1 MPKPDAD
8 RSGIARRASG
18 GYTRTQ
24 SWSGSNPRRESLIKK
39 LSKPLSARYS
49 EVVLLLEDI
58 ETIVEAL
65 QTIAPVR
72 IRTGA
77 YAFDSFDE
85 LKDSSEDSVT
95 SLYLHCVEPFAYI
108 DIEEKYV
115 RVFLGSELP
124 EHCRVFERIQG
135 VLEKRQMVRDQLF
148 ESPTII
154 GALCGAA
161 LSILFGV
168 YFIVEIPWQ
177 QKSLA
182 GASSG
187 LVVALLILWDRF
199 TLRQKRTR
207 TSRVW
212 LRHLTRAETLRE
224 NYLDRMV
231 LAGLGVVVVTLIAMI
246 LQSVG

>member
-1 MPKPDAD
+1 
-8 RSGIARRASG
+8 
-18 GYTRTQ
+18 
-24 SWSGSNPRRESLIKK
+24 
-39 LSKPLSARYS
+39 
-49 EVVLLLEDI
+49 LLLEDI
-58 ETIVEAL
+58 EKIVDEL

-77 YAFDSFDE
+77 FAYDSFDE
-85 LKDSSEDSVT
+85 LLESSESSLT

-115 RVFLGSELP
+115 RLFLGSENP
-124 EHCRVFERIQG
+124 EHARAFERIQG
-135 VLEKRQMVRDQLF
+135 ILAKRQVVRDQLF
-148 ESPTII
+148 ESPTVI

-168 YFIVEIPWQ
+168 YFIAEIPWQ
-177 QKSLA
+177 EKNLA
-182 GASSG
+182 GSSAA

-212 LRHLTRAETLRE
+212 LRHLSRAETLRE
-224 NYLDRMV
+224 NYWDRMV
-231 LAGLGVVVVTLIAMI
+231 LAGLSVAVLGLIALL
-246 LQSVG
+246 LQSFG